1 MGELKFWIFD
11 ESAVTGIINTSQ
23 LQSIEFTLGQDFVQ
37 CLRSGNNGFSTH
49 DIHAFQNSD
58 GLVFC
63 GKYLSPK
70 ILIFDL
76 TQCQILSAS
85 DADLLFIIQKAF
97 RSAIRVWNSF
107 PLTSSEKL
115 LKNNNIVLFPF
126 PFSKNFK
133 ETYRLVFQVNAEN
146 GIFSKRNI
154 ESAVIAYKY
163 GIDGATKGPSAP
175 DDKILKSAVQFYRSQ
190 QNAIR
195 ESFSEK
201 SDIINK
207 RDTSALHQVI
217 TVDALGNKGFKYMPY
232 ENQMQ
237 NLTTAQQTVVNHED
251 MSAPIRVEGPAG
263 TGKTLSLILRAVRI
277 LREAETDGRNIRLAF
292 FTHNNS
298 TELSVRTQFETVAN
312 LDWCNPDNPQSIIF
326 STLQHFCADYI
337 QVGDNKIIDSDAY
350 EAKQNQLMLI
360 GDIYDHVFAKSFK
373 TYQIHLSPQMASFL
387 TTENKEHI
395 IVLLQHEFSV
405 QIKGRALGNYDEYL
419 RLPALKNGLPM
430 FNSEDKGFI
439 FKIYAQYQSAL
450 EQLQV
455 YDTDDVVLQ
464 ATSLFNAPF
473 WRRER
478 SAKGFDYIFIDEMHM
493 FNVNEQ
499 QAFYYLNKDITQKTI
514 PMCFALDYAQAVG
527 DQGDIRKNYSEQT
540 FSSTASLKQEF
551 KTVFRNSPQIAE
563 LCAAIMSSG
572 PDLFMLQD
580 FINPYKDM
588 QTNFT
593 AREESLCTIPEL
605 LMYENDNDMLL
616 SLKDHVEMIQN
627 SCHCRLGEIAII
639 PFDEE
644 LLDKETCEKTINKK
658 VVFFS
663 GKNSFAYDAEDR
675 EKKRVMML
683 SPENVNGLEFHGV
696 ILLGV
701 DEGRVPQSS
710 SMKVSANYLRYS
722 ALNKLYLA
730 CSRAK
735 YKVLILGTTPR
746 GDSPCLAYAL
756 ENGFL
761 ERKEIDHS

>member
-1 MGELKFWIFD
+1 MGHFKFWLFN
-11 ESAVTGIINTSQ
+11 ESAVSGIINTSQ
-23 LQSIEFTLGQDFVQ
+23 LQSIEFTLGQNFIQ
-37 CLRSGNNGFSTH
+37 YLRLGDNNFSTY
-49 DIHAFQNSD
+49 DIHAFQSND
-58 GLVFC
+58 GLVFS
-63 GKYLSPK
+63 GKDSSSK
-70 ILIFDL
+70 ILVFDL

-85 DADLLFIIQKAF
+85 DADLLFILQKAF

-115 LKNNNIVLFPF
+115 KKNNNIVLFPF

-133 ETYRLVFQVNAEN
+133 ETYRLVFQVNSEN
-146 GIFSKRNI
+146 ESLSKRNI

-163 GIDGATKGPSAP
+163 GIDGAAKGPVAP
-175 DDKILKSAVQFYRSQ
+175 DNKVLKSAVQFYRSQ
-190 QNAIR
+190 QSAIR
-195 ESFSEK
+195 ESFFTK

-207 RDTSALHQVI
+207 EDTSALHQVYA
-217 TVDALGNKGFKYMPY
+217 VEVLSNEGFKYMPY
-232 ENQMQ
+232 ENQIQ
-237 NLTTAQQTVVNHED
+237 NLTTAQQMVVNHKD

-277 LREAETDGRNIRLAF
+277 LQEAEANGENIRLAF

-298 TELSVRTQFETVAN
+298 TELSVRTQFETIAN
-312 LDWCNPDNPQSIIF
+312 LEWCDPDNPQSILF

-337 QVGDNKIIDSDAY
+337 QVGENKIIDSDAY
-350 EAKQNQLMLI
+350 DAKQNQLMLI
-360 GDIYDHVFAKSFK
+360 GDIYDQVFSKSFK
-373 TYQIHLSPQMASFL
+373 TYQIHLSSQMVSFL
-387 TTENKEHI
+387 TTEEKDHI
-395 IVLLQHEFSV
+395 VVLLQHEFSV
-405 QIKGRALGNYDEYL
+405 QIKGRALGNYEVYL
-419 RLPALKNGLPM
+419 KLPALKNGLPIC
-430 FNSEDKGFI
+430 NSEDKGFI
-439 FKIYAQYQSAL
+439 FKIYSQYQSSL

-478 SAKGFDYIFIDEMHM
+478 STKGFDYLFIDEMHM

-499 QAFYYLNKDITQKTI
+499 QAFYYLSKDISQKTI

-527 DQGDIRKNYSEQT
+527 DQGDIRTNYSEQT
-540 FSSTASLKQEF
+540 FSSKASLKQEF

-563 LCAAIMSSG
+563 LCASIMSSG

-593 AREESLCTIPEL
+593 AREESLCTKPQL

-616 SLKDHVEMIQN
+616 SLKDHVEMILT
-627 SCHCRLGEIAII
+627 SCHCRLGDIAII
-639 PFDEE
+639 PFEEE
-644 LLDKETCEKTINKK
+644 LLDQETCEKIISKK
-658 VVFFS
+658 VVSFS
-663 GKNSFAYDAEDR
+663 GKNSFEYDKEDR

-683 SPENVNGLEFHGV
+683 SPENVNGLEFYGV

-710 SMKVSANYLRYS
+710 SIGVSANYLRYS

-746 GDSPCLAYAL
+746 GDSPCLGYAL
-756 ENGFL
+756 ENGFI
-761 ERKEIDHS
+761 EKKEIDHS